1 MSKSGDDGRFNEV
14 SFSFDDLSAEFDF
27 PAQSLNFFQSF
38 DVTLNLQVLY
48 KDGIS
53 IDIFYRKC

>member
-27 PAQSLNFFQSF
+27 SAQSLNFFQSF
-38 DVTLNLQVLY
+38 DVTLNFQV
-48 KDGIS
+48 
-53 IDIFYRKC
+53 